1 MNYLRD
7 YYERALQEFGTSD
20 DGEQSLSSP
29 KKKRKTMSFGT
40 HPRADRKSG

>member
-29 KKKRKTMSFGT
+29 KKGKLCHYAFTL
-40 HPRADRKSG
+40 ALI